1 MKFQAVTT
9 FLVAALPSVL
19 AVDYTLTCARSMV
32 SGNRTEEQVLASFTK
47 LYDNICLNYFGCGL
61 TSPPTLSAGGVEVDG
76 ICVSCKVGLAESTFG
91 ECVMAP
97 IPDN

>member
-9 FLVAALPSVL
+9 FLVAALPTVL
-19 AVDYTLTCARSMV
+19 AVDYTLTCARTMV
-32 SGNRTEEQVLASFTK
+32 TGNRTDEQVLASFTK
-47 LYDNICLNYFGCGL
+47 LYENICLNYFDCGL
-61 TSPPTLSAGGVEVDG
+61 TSAPTLSAGGVEVDG

-91 ECVMAP
+91 DCVMAP